1 MLDVFPFDSVES
13 YTLFDDDEDDDVF
26 MDFFNEDL
34 SVSSRSSSE
43 GSE

>member
-1 MLDVFPFDSVES
+1 MLDVYPFDSIES
-13 YTLFDDDEDDDVF
+13 YTLFDDDEEDGFF
-26 MDFFNEDL
+26 MDLFNEDL